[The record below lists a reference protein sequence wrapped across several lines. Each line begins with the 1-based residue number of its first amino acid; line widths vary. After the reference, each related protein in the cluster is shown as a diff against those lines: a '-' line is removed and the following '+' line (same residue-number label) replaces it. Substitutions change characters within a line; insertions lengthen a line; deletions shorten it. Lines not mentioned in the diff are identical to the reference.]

1 MTQSNPAIESQH
13 AKGKEASK
21 KQVRP
26 SLKSKSSRKC
36 KHCGAEIE
44 LNVEFCPFC
53 GKKLVDYCTFCGAPM
68 DASDTVCE
76 ECGMPAEGTVCPK
89 CGTFNVRSFCR
100 KCNEPLTRAAARA
113 IEKAKEDPKVQQM
126 AARSM
131 SIGVI
136 TGGLVQT
143 LFQLPFVLK
152 NNWKITFIS
161 LRKTFS
167 NPGTKK
173 VLKLIGPTIIG
184 MAAYQLNDIVSS
196 ALATRTGAGVYSSLN
211 YSLRLQELI
220 LGICAVTIGTV
231 ILPDLT
237 GYAKKNDWE
246 NFNGMLTRAIR
257 LMAFISIPIT
267 FYALCMDENLIKLVF
282 STGRFDESS
291 AEMTVN
297 VFRFHI
303 IGLFFIAVNR
313 VITPSFYAQLDS
325 ISPTIAGLINFTLN
339 MILAFVLV
347 KPMGGPGIALALT
360 ISSFFNTV
368 ALFLFLKKNKN
379 INVRKTVVSTV
390 LYSLRMVVFSVIA
403 SVPVILLRT
412 KIIAAFDG
420 HSRFISQGI
429 PVLITALIFGAI
441 GIALMAVTKDP
452 LLKPILKKIRRR

>member
-1 MTQSNPAIESQH
+1 M
-13 AKGKEASK
+13 
-21 KQVRP
+21 
-26 SLKSKSSRKC
+26 
-36 KHCGAEIE
+36 
-44 LNVEFCPFC
+44 
-53 GKKLVDYCTFCGAPM
+53 
-68 DASDTVCE
+68 
-76 ECGMPAEGTVCPK
+76 
-89 CGTFNVRSFCR
+89 
-100 KCNEPLTRAAARA
+100 
-113 IEKAKEDPKVQQM
+113 
-126 AARSM
+126 
-131 SIGVI
+131 
-136 TGGLVQT
+136 
-143 LFQLPFVLK
+143 
-152 NNWKITFIS
+152 
-161 LRKTFS
+161 
-167 NPGTKK
+167 
-173 VLKLIGPTIIG
+173 
-184 MAAYQLNDIVSS
+184 
-196 ALATRTGAGVYSSLN
+196 
-211 YSLRLQELI
+211 
-220 LGICAVTIGTV
+220 GICAVTIGTV